1 MYITAENVG
10 EEFNFLNDFEYIYDH
25 DHSGSESETPGP
37 FSRSYQALDAELE
50 EREDDRE
57 DGWVYHP

>member
-10 EEFNFLNDFEYIYDH
+10 EEFNFLNDLEYMYDH
-25 DHSGSESETPGP
+25 DQSGSESETPGP
-37 FSRSYQALDAELE
+37 FSRSYQALDTELE

-57 DGWVYHP
+57 DG

>member
-57 DGWVYHP
+57 DG